1 MKRLFIGM
9 LFIGGLA
16 LLAFTYHNDILLRQE
31 PWIELSNTQKKYQGV
46 TWKITAYCPGSCCN
60 KRITGTNIIDY
71 TNSAAIGGLKLTT
84 LLDNTINV
92 VAVDRSIIPLG
103 SIVKYNNNYYVALDT
118 GSAIKGF
125 TLDIL
130 MSDHKQT
137 EKFGIQYSDNIEVYI
152 PHNPAQIIKKI
163 KKIALEYSN
172 P

>member
-16 LLAFTYHNDILLRQE
+16 LMAFTYHNDILLRQE
-31 PWIELSNTQKKYQGV
+31 PWIELSNTQEKYKGV

-60 KRITGTNIIDY
+60 KRITGTKVVDY

-130 MSDHKQT
+130 MPHHKQT